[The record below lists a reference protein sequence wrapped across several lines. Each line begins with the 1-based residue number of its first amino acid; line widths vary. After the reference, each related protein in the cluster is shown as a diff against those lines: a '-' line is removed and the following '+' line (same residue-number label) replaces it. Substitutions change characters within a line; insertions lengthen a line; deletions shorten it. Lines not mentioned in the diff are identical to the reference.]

1 MMEASA
7 QMIQRL
13 DLAHK
18 ICDYHGQENGWNDG
32 ENRKSDNS
40 TRELEST
47 KNNEME
53 YLDLKIQF

>member
-7 QMIQRL
+7 QMIQTL
-13 DLAHK
+13 DLARK
-18 ICDYHGQENGWNDG
+18 ICYQHGQENGRNDG

-47 KNNEME
+47 KRNEME